1 MKTFGRIKKTPTFSF
16 GADQIS
22 QEEIDT
28 AGVEKLRYFSGWNIF
43 NHTHQ
48 SPRKKK
54 KRNGNKIFYADKN
67 RQKSSCDFPA
77 GPFIYWM

>member
-54 KRNGNKIFYADKN
+54 KKKWQQNILR
-67 RQKSSCDFPA
+67 R
-77 GPFIYWM
+77 